1 MLPHATKRGKAL
13 RGRADTLVMD
23 LAGRAVG
30 FTASEP
36 KGLSL
41 IWIAQTRAGLMLEQY
56 CTPRQRT

>member
-13 RGRADTLVMD
+13 RGRADTLVVD

-41 IWIAQTRAGLMLEQY
+41 I
-56 CTPRQRT
+56 